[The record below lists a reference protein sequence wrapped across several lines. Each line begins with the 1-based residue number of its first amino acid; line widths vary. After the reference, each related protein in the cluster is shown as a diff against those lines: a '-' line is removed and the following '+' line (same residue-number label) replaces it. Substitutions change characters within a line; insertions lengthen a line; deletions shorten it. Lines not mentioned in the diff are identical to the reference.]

1 MANAA
6 SPYPARCLYSYVES
20 APHAG
25 EKPVT
30 TMQQSDPE
38 VAAIIADEE
47 SRQVEC
53 LELIASE
60 NYASAAVLAAT
71 GSVFT
76 NKYAEGYPG
85 KRYYAGNQHSDRLET
100 LAIERAKTLFKAEH
114 ANVQPTSGAEANMAA
129 YFGFV
134 EPGATIMGMELTQG
148 GHLTHGSPVNFSGRL
163 YHFVPYTVDR
173 ESEAIDMAA
182 VQRLAMEAKPKIIVA
197 GATAYPRTLDF
208 AAFGEA
214 AKACGA
220 LLMVDMS
227 HIAGL
232 VASGCHPSPV
242 PHADIVT
249 STTHKTLRGPRG
261 ALALCKLEH
270 AEALDKAVFPGT
282 QGGPHLHSIAAKAV
296 AFGEAMKPEFRAY
309 SARIVGN
316 AAVLAEGLTAGG
328 LRLVSGGTD
337 NHLILADC
345 GSKGISGLK
354 AQNALAGS
362 GIVTNKNTIPW
373 DTRSPF
379 VTSGL
384 RLGSP
389 ALTSRGMG
397 PAEMRQVARWII
409 RVLDDPDG
417 PGVRESVRA
426 EVAEFA
432 RAFPVPGIS
441 DRAPA
446 TV

>member
-1 MANAA
+1 M
-6 SPYPARCLYSYVES
+6 S
-20 APHAG
+20 A
-25 EKPVT
+25 
-30 TMQQSDPE
+30 MQERDPE

-47 SRQVEC
+47 TRQVES
-53 LELIASE
+53 LEMIASE

-100 LAIERAKTLFKAEH
+100 LAIERAKALFHVEH

-129 YFGFV
+129 YFAFV
-134 EPGATIMGMELTQG
+134 QPGDTIMGMELSQG

-163 YHFVPYTVDR
+163 YNFVPYTVDR
-173 ESEAIDMAA
+173 ESEVIDMAA
-182 VQRLAMEAKPKIIVA
+182 VRRIAFDVKPKIIVA
-197 GATAYPRTLDF
+197 GATAYPRAIDF
-208 AAFGEA
+208 AAFGEV
-214 AKACGA
+214 AKSAGA

-232 VASGCHPSPV
+232 VAGEQHMSPA
-242 PHADIVT
+242 PFADVIT

-261 ALALCKLEH
+261 AMALCRSEH

-296 AFGEAMKPEFRAY
+296 AFGEAMTPEFAGYAR
-309 SARIVGN
+309 RIVEN
-316 AAVLAEGLTAGG
+316 AAALAEALTAGG

-345 GSKGISGLK
+345 GSKGLSGLK
-354 AQNALAGS
+354 AQNALGGA
-362 GIVTNKNTIPW
+362 GIVTNRNTIPW
-373 DTRSPF
+373 DTRSAYI
-379 VTSGL
+379 TSGL
-384 RLGSP
+384 RIGTP

-397 PAEMRQVARWII
+397 PEEMRRVAGWIM

-417 PGVRESVRA
+417 EGVREAVRA

-432 RAFPVPGIS
+432 RAFPVPGIT
-441 DRAPA
+441 DRAA
-446 TV
+446 VVG